1 MFLPFMG
8 IDLTQQVNSLVLVSS
23 NIMHLAPSSDSLLFN
38 YISPRTQRDSNWWP
52 RFVQLMLL
60 APLISR
66 TFYDTTSNIFHLIP
80 SFFISMTDST
90 THGMLTDMVQVVFIS
105 LSWFS
110 LDFPQLSMA
119 TCPIACPI
127 TRLMF
132 R

>member
-80 SFFISMTDST
+80 SFLISTTDST
-90 THGMLTDMVQVVFIS
+90 THGTLTDIVQVVFIS